1 MIDLSIVLNMKLSL
15 NIVLPISDNDFVIAV
30 MESQNQALAHDS
42 EGVSMPLVKEL
53 MSNMNDMMKLLLQAK
68 EGQQVVPSPSDNASK
83 TTGDNV
89 MQKLA
94 KFKKFAPKSFKEASD
109 PNEAEEWLE
118 ELDCVLETLKIEDG
132 ERMIYT
138 ESLLQGEARI
148 WWKMEKQK

>member
-68 EGQQVVPSPSDNASK
+68 EGQQVVPSPSSNASK
-83 TTGDNV
+83 TTMDSV

-94 KFKKFAPKSFKEASD
+94 KFKKFALESFKEASD

-118 ELDCVLETLKIEDG
+118 EQIGRASCR
-132 ERMIYT
+132 ERVCQYV
-138 ESLLQGEARI
+138 
-148 WWKMEKQK
+148 